1 MTTSYPHY
9 LQASGWNALLPPRQA
24 KQSLVNDL
32 EVDVAIVGAGYT
44 GLAAAKRWRELAPD
58 DEIAVIDASEAGEG
72 TPGRNSGF
80 LLEIALAN
88 DARSAQMQRMTRC
101 NQLIA
106 QAMSTIVREVEGAA
120 IDTGLQ
126 RSGVYRCAAGPVGA
140 RTLAQYRGFLQAAGL
155 PFEELDRKAMQQSL
169 GSSFYQQGI
178 YSPHCYLAQPA
189 ALIRA
194 LAEKLPADIPLYENT
209 PATRL
214 RKSGDR
220 WLVETPGATLGA
232 KKVILANNAFSK
244 HLGVGK
250 SRLVTIYTYAAF
262 TRPIDNKPGDS
273 LGSDPSWGVL
283 PTHRLGSTLRK
294 MPDGRMMVRSFYGY
308 EKETPTALVSKQ
320 LRRNLCRRFPQLQ
333 AEELE
338 KVWGGAISFTLG
350 GGSLWGEVKPGL
362 FVSSGCNGG
371 GVVKGTLFGAALA
384 ELANDQQV
392 PDIPALFGHAN
403 WMPPDPIRAMG
414 FHLTSAVERFRG
426 RAEI

>member
-9 LQASGWNALLPPRQA
+9 LQASGWNALLPTRQA
-24 KQSLVNDL
+24 KQSLANDL
-32 EVDVAIVGAGYT
+32 EVDVAIIGAGYT

-72 TPGRNSGF
+72 TPGRHSGF

-88 DARSAQMQRMTRC
+88 DARPAQMQRMTQC
-101 NQLIA
+101 NQLLA
-106 QAMSTIVREVEGAA
+106 QAMNRIVGEVEDAA
-120 IDTGLQ
+120 VDTALQ
-126 RSGVYRCAAGPVGA
+126 RSGVYRAAAGPVGA
-140 RTLAQYRGFLQAAGL
+140 RALAQYRAFLQAAGL
-155 PFEELDRKAMQQSL
+155 PFEELDRKTMQHKL

-189 ALIRA
+189 ALVRA
-194 LAEKLPADIPLYENT
+194 LVQKLPGDIALYENT
-209 PATRL
+209 PATSL
-214 RKSGDR
+214 RKSGGR
-220 WLVETPGATLGA
+220 WLIETPGATLSA

-250 SRLVTIYTYAAF
+250 SRLVTIYTYAGL
-262 TRPIDNKPGDS
+262 TRPIDKELSDS

-308 EKETPTALVSKQ
+308 EKETPTALVNKQ
-320 LRRNLCRRFPQLQ
+320 LRKNLCRRFPQLD

-371 GVVKGTLFGAALA
+371 GVVKGTLFGACLA
-384 ELANDQQV
+384 ELANGKDA

-403 WMPPDPIRAMG
+403 WMPPDPIRSIG